1 MPDTAFEDLDYGNQI
16 LTSLS
21 NAASSGDFG
30 DMGGFGV
37 LDIIN
42 DPGNSWTIDKLIKK
56 YGYAQGGIV
65 SLNQMPRAIGYR

>member
-1 MPDTAFEDLDYGNQI
+1 
-16 LTSLS
+16 
-21 NAASSGDFG
+21 
-30 DMGGFGV
+30 MGGSGV

-65 SLNQMPRAIGYR
+65 SLNQMTRPIGYR